1 MQPDISI
8 TELHF
13 EGTLPNNS
21 MYDMV
26 IFLKFPKK
34 LCSGLMYAFVI
45 YTLQMILNG
54 GERGHKG
61 SNAAL
66 WP

>member
-1 MQPDISI
+1 
-8 TELHF
+8 
-13 EGTLPNNS
+13 
-21 MYDMV
+21 MV
-26 IFLKFPKK
+26 MFSKFPKK

-54 GERGHKG
+54 GGRGHQG

-66 WP
+66 WPRQCAIRNCNRVELA